1 MMIEHIHSMK
11 DLKKNILRREVH
23 FAYIPQICLQMKKLK
38 RKIKASKMNPQM
50 ILEISIL
57 KNMNEFI
64 CYNFLQS
71 PLWIHSIVSPSI
83 LFIKGIVGSKVSL
96 IYNLVNKKLLTFE
109 IFFLFNFLL
118 LFFLFFFLCFLC
130 FSG

>member
-23 FAYIPQICLQMKKLK
+23 IVYIPQICLQMKKLK
-38 RKIKASKMNPQM
+38 RKIKASKLNPQM

-57 KNMNEFI
+57 KNINEFI
-64 CYNFLQS
+64 YYIILQN
-71 PLWIHSIVSPSI
+71 PLWIHSIITPSKNW
-83 LFIKGIVGSKVSL
+83 IKGIICSEVSL

-109 IFFLFNFLL
+109 IFFLFNF
-118 LFFLFFFLCFLC
+118 FFLFVFC